1 MRLISQNG
9 MIDVPYE
16 ISALSI
22 GFGEP
27 DRKYNIYIRSKL
39 LDEKP
44 CVFATYSTKDKS
56 LKVVEMLR
64 EWYIEHFDVNLD
76 SCWYSNDYPKVFKFP
91 ANEEVEV

>member
-1 MRLISQNG
+1 MRLISQDG

-39 LDEKP
+39 FDEKP
-44 CVFATYSTKDKS
+44 CVFATYSTKDKV
-56 LKVVEMLR
+56 LTVVEMLR
-64 EWYIEHFDVNLD
+64 KQFLD
-76 SCWYSNDYPKVFKFP
+76 YCCNYHSQSGVFYFPKD
-91 ANEEVEV
+91 EEVEINNGLE